1 MKTIN
6 IGEKISI
13 FKFIIKNGK
22 RPKCSM
28 CYDEILWDQTG
39 IKIISS
45 QMTGH
50 LAFHQDC
57 LDKFLD
63 EIAAIRDT
71 LR

>member
-1 MKTIN
+1 MKMIC

-13 FKFIIKNGK
+13 FKFNIKNGK

-28 CYDEILWDQTG
+28 CDVEIPWHETG
-39 IKIISS
+39 IKIVSS

-63 EIAAIRDT
+63 EIAAIRDV